1 MCEEQVGEELDL
13 SVSLFYLVSSSGIL
27 HLSKYMSLSFG
38 YGLGKVIL
46 CCYSFAGS
54 SSVLVTD
61 TLVEGP

>member
-1 MCEEQVGEELDL
+1 MEECRACQHPSFACTSTGTK
-13 SVSLFYLVSSSGIL
+13 
-27 HLSKYMSLSFG
+27 HLSKYLSLSFG
-38 YGLGKVIL
+38 YVLGKVIP

>member
-1 MCEEQVGEELDL
+1 MCEEKCGGVPGLSASFFCLYLDR
-13 SVSLFYLVSSSGIL
+13 YD
-27 HLSKYMSLSFG
+27 HLSKYLSLSFG
-38 YGLGKVIL
+38 YVLGKVIL

>member
-1 MCEEQVGEELDL
+1 MEECRACWHP
-13 SVSLFYLVSSSGIL
+13 SSACTSTGTN
-27 HLSKYMSLSFG
+27 HLSKYLSLYFG
-38 YGLGKVIL
+38 YVLGKVIL

>member
-1 MCEEQVGEELDL
+1 MEECRACRHP
-13 SVSLFYLVSSSGIL
+13 SSACTSTSTN